1 MKYIDGIQAL
11 ESSTLES
18 SSRVLPHRLIQAA
31 VAAVLLAPFGAVQ
44 ESFAE
49 STAEPIAEIVV
60 TARKRE
66 ESILEVPIAIT
77 AVSAQALADYNIKDL
92 SDLQSITPGF
102 QLSETASFRR
112 ARDGFSLVM
121 RGLNVGGT
129 GDSAAALQSAATI
142 FVDGAPFVGG
152 RPSSFHDVERI
163 EVLKGP
169 QTAYFGRATFS
180 GAINIVTKDPA
191 SEWGGQVTGEIG
203 EFNTSDALVSVEGP
217 IIADKL
223 SIRATARNLVKGA
236 QYSENVFNS
245 PVGERKTQSGS
256 LTFLFTPID
265 SLRVKVFGEY
275 AEFRDTMSMVWDY
288 PVNEFGN
295 CNPGGG
301 STPSWICGTP
311 PPLGI
316 AIERLGFPAVVDDVF
331 MDTVVP
337 FSIYDKLL
345 LGPGDNLFSGN
356 TTTHAILDYEFESGM
371 TFSSIVA
378 YHHTKLQVLE
388 ESTHDA
394 AFGFYP
400 CLLPAGCDRPFAQY
414 IFLRDREQRD
424 RSFEARLTSAPDQRL
439 RWIVGTSYSA
449 ASLSGISMGEIPQLG
464 PYVSRPNEY
473 HETST
478 LGVFGGFDFDITDNL
493 QASVEFRHQRDT
505 VRLNPDQ
512 NAVTPVSIED
522 RFDSTTPRVSLSYN
536 FAPGYMLY
544 ASYAIGTRPGTFNG
558 ALLTRPQSI
567 IDLLEQQF
575 GVSLRV
581 EEEELDM
588 YELGVKGRFFD
599 DRVQATLGIYKGQ
612 VTNQQVQQSIFVDTP
627 ELVTTITFTNN
638 AGETDIQGVELE
650 ASMQVTDE
658 LRIDGSF
665 GYYDTE
671 IVADSCAQCV
681 RIGGTLTSSHG
692 QRIDGTPVS
701 SGSLVGTYTV
711 PVRGDVDWYGRA
723 EYFYRGKT
731 YGDRMN
737 LSHVSDSHRMTLRT
751 GITTGRFDVE
761 AYLINAFND
770 RTPVNNQLNTDL
782 PSFGVALKIGLP
794 EQRQWGLRG
803 TYRF

>member
-1 MKYIDGIQAL
+1 MKYIDG
-11 ESSTLES
+11 T
-18 SSRVLPHRLIQAA
+18 RVLEGLSWAVPQRWIQAA
-31 VAAVLLAPFGAVQ
+31 VFAALLAPFGTVQ
-44 ESFAE
+44 VSFAE
-49 STAEPIAEIVV
+49 PSTTPMAEVVV

-66 ESILEVPIAIT
+66 ESLLEVPIAIT
-77 AVSAQALADYNIKDL
+77 AVSAEALADYNIKDL
-92 SDLQSITPGF
+92 GDLQNITPGF

-152 RPSSFHDVERI
+152 RPNSFHDVERV

-191 SEWGGQVTGEIG
+191 REWGGQITAEIG

-217 IIADKL
+217 IIADTL
-223 SIRATARNLVKGA
+223 SFRAAIRNLVRGA

-256 LTFLFTPID
+256 LTLLFTPTD

-295 CNPGGG
+295 CDPGGS
-301 STPSWICGTP
+301 STPSWICGSP
-311 PPLGI
+311 PPLNI

-331 MDTVVP
+331 MDTIVP

-345 LGPGDNLFSGN
+345 LEPGDNLYSGN
-356 TTTHAILDYEFESGM
+356 TTTHAILDYEFETGM

-378 YHHTKLQVLE
+378 YHHTELQVLE

-400 CLLPAGCDRPFAQY
+400 CILPEGCDRPFAQY

-439 RWIVGTSYSA
+439 RWIIGASYST
-449 ASLSGISMGEIPQLG
+449 ASLTGISMGEIPQLG
-464 PYVSRPNEY
+464 PYVSRPKEY
-473 HETST
+473 HETNT
-478 LGVFGGFDFDITDNL
+478 LGVFGGFNFDITDKL

-512 NAVTPVSIED
+512 DAVAPVSIKD

-536 FAPGYMLY
+536 FTPDYMLY

-588 YELGVKGRFFD
+588 YEIGVKGRFFD
-599 DRVQATLGIYKGQ
+599 GRMQATLGIYKGQ

-658 LRIDGSF
+658 FRIDASY

-671 IVADSCAQCV
+671 IVSDSCAQCV

-711 PVRGDVDWYGRA
+711 PIRSNVDWYGRA

-737 LSHVSDSHRMTLRT
+737 LSHVPASDRTTLRT
-751 GITTGRFDVE
+751 GVTTGKFDLE
-761 AYLINAFND
+761 AYLINAFDD
-770 RTPVNNQLNTDL
+770 RTPTNNQLNTDL

-794 EQRQWGLRG
+794 EKRQWGLRG